1 LANLRNSGVLVPGQ
15 VALITGME
23 IFFWEPAVVLL
34 STLLVS
40 LPCTP

>member
-23 IFFWEPAVVLL
+23 IIF
-34 STLLVS
+34 
-40 LPCTP
+40 